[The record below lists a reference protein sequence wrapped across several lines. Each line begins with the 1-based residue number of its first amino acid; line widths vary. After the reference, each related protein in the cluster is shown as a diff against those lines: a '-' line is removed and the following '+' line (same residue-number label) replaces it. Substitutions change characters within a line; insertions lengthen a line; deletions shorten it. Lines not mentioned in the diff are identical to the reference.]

1 MTVLHRLRH
10 IRYVLLTLLLFVGVT
25 AASLCLYQTNPH
37 QQTTPLIPSLFSR
50 DSPLSALGI
59 ASIFAALFGWAYRT
73 ISQRMSVVNSIS
85 SDIYSI
91 LRASAAL
98 FVVQNIINMH
108 RDADCKSYAYLIS
121 RDEYSL
127 VGRITLGDIGF
138 LNQNAIKRINGFYIT
153 LRAYK
158 DRAIMLSEWCKAN
171 TSHGAIESDRLDEF
185 RSLTVTLV
193 YYAFSCIEN
202 GRIALY
208 ELLGNSELANE
219 GIFLALAQ
227 DLRAITFLLM
237 EQNDKAIKEYV
248 KIRLRERTE
257 FSQSAEQ
264 FKKRGPR
271 IRDPKENYFFD
282 GYKDARARLVSYMKE
297 LDDKDYKPNLERLF
311 GDNIR
316 QLFPSNYF
324 EAQGATGTTLL
335 DEGDLI
341 AHARRAT

>member
-10 IRYVLLTLLLFVGVT
+10 IRYVLLTLLLFVGVM
-25 AASLCLYQTNPH
+25 AASLWFYQTNP
-37 QQTTPLIPSLFSR
+37 QQQATPLIPSLISR

-98 FVVQNIINMH
+98 FVVQNIINMY

-158 DRAIMLSEWCKAN
+158 DRAIMLAEWCKTN
-171 TSHGAIESDRLDEF
+171 TSHGTVGSDRLDEF

-237 EQNDKAIKEYV
+237 EQNDKAIREYV

-257 FSQSAEQ
+257 FPQSAKQ
-264 FKKRGPR
+264 SDKRGPR
-271 IRDPKENYFFD
+271 IRDPKENYFFN
-282 GYKDARARLVSYMKE
+282 GYKDARARLASYMRE

-311 GDNIR
+311 RDKIR
-316 QLFPSNYF
+316 QLFPGEYF
-324 EAQGATGTTLL
+324 DTRRYRNDTAQ
-335 DEGDLI
+335 
-341 AHARRAT
+341 